1 MAMRGTNMRT
11 VAMDVIDD
19 DEAVRTVIA
28 LADML
33 NEGSHVVLLRRP
45 DLPDDVW
52 NAVSPMLMARAS
64 AALHGAPV
72 EAPAP
77 E

>member
-1 MAMRGTNMRT
+1 
-11 VAMDVIDD
+11 MDVIDD

-45 DLPDDVW
+45 ELPDDVW
-52 NAVSPMLMARAS
+52 NAVSPQLVAKAS
-64 AALHGAPV
+64 AALHGQPV
-72 EAPAP
+72 DATEP
-77 E
+77 

>member
-1 MAMRGTNMRT
+1 
-11 VAMDVIDD
+11 MDIIDD

-28 LADML
+28 LAAML
-33 NEGSHVVLLRRP
+33 NAGSQVVLLKRP
-45 DLPDDVW
+45 NIPVEVW
-52 NAVSPMLMARAS
+52 NAVSPMLVARAS

>member
-1 MAMRGTNMRT
+1 MAKHGPNMRT
-11 VAMDVIDD
+11 IAMDVIDD

-45 DLPDDVW
+45 ELPDEVW
-52 NAVSPMLMARAS
+52 NEVSPLLVARAS
-64 AALHGAPV
+64 AALHGQPV
-72 EAPAP
+72 EP
-77 E
+77 

>member
-1 MAMRGTNMRT
+1 VNMRT

-52 NAVSPMLMARAS
+52 NAVSPLLMARAS

>member
-1 MAMRGTNMRT
+1 
-11 VAMDVIDD
+11 MDVIDD

-45 DLPDDVW
+45 ELPDDVW
-52 NAVSPMLMARAS
+52 NAVSPQLVANAS
-64 AALHGAPV
+64 AALHGQSVGDTEP
-72 EAPAP
+72 
-77 E
+77 